1 MYAGQYWFDI
11 NAQNGVISARRN
23 PRRKKRLPYHAKRNT
38 GQLPVMSGGG
48 KCSHSLA
55 AHEDIVVKDGTFNEK
70 GLPFGQY
77 QTVSYALPCLVG
89 HKSTTKNIVHRDS
102 SGRKWQ

>member
-55 AHEDIVVKDGTFNEK
+55 AHEDVSTGRKPRPHEVTS
-70 GLPFGQY
+70 
-77 QTVSYALPCLVG
+77 VSYALPCLVG